1 MPNACGRLRAA
12 ADCPS
17 CDRSFRKQVSDRKV
31 LPVPFDCRT
40 YLVKMLRR
48 QHCARSGE
56 HQPDGTAAILHH
68 HCDRSVGN
76 DRPRIPVRSVAFGG
90 DTGAAMLRFLLM
102 PATPGLQ
109 WGAQRCD
116 HHGCCQAEDQGW
128 PGGPSTFRLSACM
141 GHGMTCTD

>member
-56 HQPDGTAAILHH
+56 HQPDGTAPILHH

-102 PATPGLQ
+102 PATPGSPTTL
-109 WGAQRCD
+109 GSD
-116 HHGCCQAEDQGW
+116 HGKYSKLCRYCSRGVEHVQA
-128 PGGPSTFRLSACM
+128 GGY
-141 GHGMTCTD
+141 